1 MHQENAPKIL
11 LLGDEFLN
19 NKILAKILQEMRFD
33 VATIPNRPKNNL
45 KQEFGNIDLMVVEID
60 DGNGTKDFRWI
71 QEIKQKAPTTK
82 VIVVNSGKSIETI
95 INAFQHGANDFFRK
109 PVDEKLLSERILAL
123 LET

>member
-19 NKILAKILQEMRFD
+19 NKILAKILQEMRFNVD
-33 VATIPNRPKNNL
+33 TIPNRPQNNL

-60 DGNGTKDFRWI
+60 DRNGTKDFRWI

>member
-1 MHQENAPKIL
+1 MHQNNAPKIL

-19 NKILAKILQEMRFD
+19 NKILAKILQDMRFD

-60 DGNGTKDFRWI
+60 DGTKDFRWI
-71 QEIKQKAPTTK
+71 QEIKQKTPTTK

-95 INAFQHGANDFFRK
+95 IDAFQNGANDFFRK